1 MKLTAQSGTNGNTLI
16 SMLKKYILESI
27 KYAISAKHSTCIS
40 AKKYNVF
47 HTSVSAADSLDSS
60 VHQRAAS
67 LLNPA
72 GHCYSDPALSG
83 QSLRIVELMINS
95 HNTEQ

>member
-1 MKLTAQSGTNGNTLI
+1 MEDFFFFL
-16 SMLKKYILESI
+16 
-27 KYAISAKHSTCIS
+27 
-40 AKKYNVF
+40 
-47 HTSVSAADSLDSS
+47 HTSESAAGSLDSS

-83 QSLRIVELMINS
+83 QSLRTLELMTQF
-95 HNTEQ
+95 HLTD

>member
-1 MKLTAQSGTNGNTLI
+1 M
-16 SMLKKYILESI
+16 
-27 KYAISAKHSTCIS
+27 
-40 AKKYNVF
+40 
-47 HTSVSAADSLDSS
+47 DSS

-72 GHCYSDPALSG
+72 GHCYSDLVLSG
-83 QSLRIVELMINS
+83 HSLRIEERMTNS